1 MCVMDNVL
9 SLTVLFMHMSYGVAV
24 CNRFACLLVEPT
36 PDDDCADPNDCPDP
50 SSDSGSVSSSHG
62 SLCAVLLVSKAENS
76 GDLCLSHS
84 FSSSTSIDRE
94 LSPSPCLLSS
104 SDDANSGDCATV
116 AAPDGLRDLIYFTF
130 NNLSSCNLP
139 SMVEQFSESVEDI
152 YLPWVAVYL
161 VERASIE
168 PNFHALYLRF
178 LDHLANS
185 SLYSLTLMESYRRVG
200 LAVNADLSFDLSFD
214 RVILNNLGHWLGL
227 QTLARG
233 VPVCADTL
241 PLSDIVLTASRR
253 GPQDL
258 QLAVP
263 FVAQIFMAASSSVA
277 FQPSLPCFR
286 ELLSLLARLHM
297 YPHVGLR
304 CSLEIEILFNHLS
317 LQLSDFQ
324 SSSEYCQQDATFS
337 VHGMCEDEHR
347 EHEESIWSSMKREAV
362 LPSDLCRMSLMKHLS
377 ATTTGNT
384 MTARRCPCKKR
395 RRGQWNNR
403 DLEGC
408 NLRR

>member
-1 MCVMDNVL
+1 
-9 SLTVLFMHMSYGVAV
+9 
-24 CNRFACLLVEPT
+24 
-36 PDDDCADPNDCPDP
+36 
-50 SSDSGSVSSSHG
+50 
-62 SLCAVLLVSKAENS
+62 
-76 GDLCLSHS
+76 
-84 FSSSTSIDRE
+84 
-94 LSPSPCLLSS
+94 
-104 SDDANSGDCATV
+104 
-116 AAPDGLRDLIYFTF
+116 
-130 NNLSSCNLP
+130 
-139 SMVEQFSESVEDI
+139 
-152 YLPWVAVYL
+152 
-161 VERASIE
+161 
-168 PNFHALYLRF
+168 
-178 LDHLANS
+178 
-185 SLYSLTLMESYRRVG
+185 MESYRRIG

-214 RVILNNLGHWLGL
+214 RAIFNNLGHWLGL
-227 QTLARG
+227 QALARG

-324 SSSEYCQQDATFS
+324 SSSEHCQHDVTFS
-337 VHGMCEDEHR
+337 VQGMCEDEHR
-347 EHEESIWSSMKREAV
+347 EREESIWSSMKREARLQSAPDHV
-362 LPSDLCRMSLMKHLS
+362 LPSDLCRMSLMKQLS

-384 MTARRCPCKKR
+384 MAAQEVSLQEVEEGTMEQQRF
-395 RRGQWNNR
+395 RGLQSQEIMGEQAKSGG
-403 DLEGC
+403 LYSG
-408 NLRR
+408 LRLGQSDGQRSEQVMSTIKADYG